1 MRKFGFFDVHPFLFN
16 PTSLYFCVFFQCLKE
31 THKLHIGA
39 PLDDPGANGDV
50 IAGCGRKAYLIV
62 DAELYPDAPTL
73 HDGE

>member
-1 MRKFGFFDVHPFLFN
+1 MRKFGFFDVHPFFIQSHFPVFL
-16 PTSLYFCVFFQCLKE
+16 LFFQCLKE

-73 HDGE
+73 QDGE